1 MKSKASD
8 ICKACLWG
16 CLVLLFPIA
25 SGVFSVVFSLDT
37 VQVLVL
43 QGSFMLIS
51 LIPPVVLVMTGKWS
65 WSEIGFAR
73 FDFENAKR
81 ALYFIPVLVIFV
93 PAAVEGFK
101 AESVGYVLGSLF
113 LYLFVGISEE
123 VYFRGIVPKYLK
135 TNFSVRGI
143 IILSTIIF
151 GIGHITAAFTAN
163 SLFDVALTLLNAF
176 IFGWLAIEMTI
187 IASNIIPS
195 ILVHFFFDFETKIVA
210 MESRELL
217 IAEVT
222 RGALMFII
230 AMWFAF
236 LIHAVPL
243 EPKKIWEGSRDYE
256 KLPSGLR

>member
-1 MKSKASD
+1 MKSKASA

-16 CLVLLFPIA
+16 CAVLLFPVA
-25 SGVFSVVFSLDT
+25 AGVFSAIFSLDT
-37 VQVLVL
+37 VQILVL

-51 LIPPVVLVMTGKWS
+51 LIPPVVLVVTGKWR
-65 WSEIGFAR
+65 WTEIGFAR
-73 FDFENAKR
+73 FDFENVKR
-81 ALYFIPVLVIFV
+81 ALCFIPILVIFV
-93 PAAVEGFK
+93 PVVVEGFK

-135 TNFSVRGI
+135 TNFSARSI

-151 GIGHITAAFTAN
+151 GIGHITTVFTTN

-187 IASNIIPS
+187 IASNITPS
-195 ILVHFFFDFETKIVA
+195 ILVHFFFDFETKIVV

-217 IAEVT
+217 IAEVI

-230 AMWFAF
+230 AIWLAA
-236 LIHAVPL
+236 LVHAISL
-243 EPKKIWEGSRDYE
+243 ETNENLKKEQS
-256 KLPSGLR
+256 S